1 MKIFWNECDMAP
13 PTQTLLKQVVS
24 AGLKK
29 HPVYHKTDC
38 EVNISFVTPA
48 EMADLNQAYRGKNTP
63 TDVLSFPNDGA
74 QAMPAG
80 PTGRPKRHSPSQPA
94 INLGDIIICTDVAQA
109 QAAEYG
115 HSLERELAF
124 LTAHGLLHLIGYDH
138 HTPQAEAEMIAMQ
151 KEILAWVGAGK

>member
-1 MKIFWNECDMAP
+1 
-13 PTQTLLKQVVS
+13 
-24 AGLKK
+24 
-29 HPVYHKTDC
+29 
-38 EVNISFVTPA
+38 
-48 EMADLNQAYRGKNTP
+48 
-63 TDVLSFPNDGA
+63 
-74 QAMPAG
+74 MPAG

-138 HTPQAEAEMIAMQ
+138 NTPQAEAEMIAMQ